1 MSSSRPSVRAAA
13 VKAQWSPSRVLR
25 LKRTTVTVLK
35 TVTGVYGVRACH
47 HTALVCA
54 VSRVTYGSV
63 QNDLNRPRAPRTS
76 RVVHISTAP
85 ARRARARRDA
95 RARCALPGRGQVAS
109 ARTARARDYTRAT
122 RDRLKSSSIIIH
134 RYQTIRTTDHRP
146 RTGYDSVK
154 TSRRRTSEPGLASV
168 E

>member
-13 VKAQWSPSRVLR
+13 VKAQWSPPRVLS

-63 QNDLNRPRAPRTS
+63 QNDLNSPPPARPAPRVS
-76 RVVHISTAP
+76 FSHFHRRPGARRRARGD
-85 ARRARARRDA
+85 ARRASPLHARLPGGAAKCAHCARPRLHARDA
-95 RARCALPGRGQVAS
+95 RPSQIS
-109 ARTARARDYTRAT
+109 
-122 RDRLKSSSIIIH
+122 LKSSSIIIH
-134 RYQTIRTTDHRP
+134 IYQTIRTTDHRP
-146 RTGYDSVK
+146 HRLRLSKDV
-154 TSRRRTSEPGLASV
+154 
-168 E
+168 